1 MASPCLVFLNP
12 QRMLQSTFFS
22 FPCCWTSASRA
33 LTACPQLA
41 IFGSVASLQS
51 IFLLHLY
58 KAFFVRQDA
67 QMRNFCECNFLHC
80 GIAVPQNS
88 NVFWQILFVESCVL
102 LTLHPVLLHPFLSNA
117 LVREFDED
125 LRNCKVIQ
133 RASKLR
139 VAKNCSDIQHSVRFH
154 G

>member
-1 MASPCLVFLNP
+1 
-12 QRMLQSTFFS
+12 MLQSTFFS

-41 IFGSVASLQS
+41 IFVFASLQS

-67 QMRNFCECNFLHC
+67 QMRDFCECNFLHC

-117 LVREFDED
+117 LVREFEK
-125 LRNCKVIQ
+125 LCKSHPKGFKV
-133 RASKLR
+133 ASCQKLLGYPAFSAISR
-139 VAKNCSDIQHSVRFH
+139 VKWKRDPIFKKNN
-154 G
+154 